1 MPNPD
6 KEAKRYYNRITYIC
20 ALRLFG
26 GDVCYGKDEAFIR
39 NVLEAAR
46 DNYTLSELA
55 VVLREWIEDS
65 LEVDGAF
72 EDDLLISMLSYVDW
86 LGLAKEAR
94 ERANGY

>member
-1 MPNPD
+1 MTNFD
-6 KEAKRYYNRITYIC
+6 KKAKRYYNRITYIC

-26 GDVCYGKDEAFIR
+26 GNAYYEKDEAFIR

-55 VVLREWIEDS
+55 VVLRERIEYS
-65 LEVDGAF
+65 AEVGSAF
-72 EDDLLISMLSYVDW
+72 EDDLITAALAEIDW